1 MLDDYGLELTRPEF
15 YYYLNQTG
23 VYTVE
28 GTNDAEDF
36 NDLKVM
42 FFRIDQHNRKSSVKY
57 FKQAMRKRFLN
68 NQRLLLNFLFL
79 FFLFNNELIV

>member
-1 MLDDYGLELTRPEF
+1 VQIHVHVLVLCLFLDNFGLELTRPEF

-28 GTNDAEDF
+28 GTDDAEDY

-42 FFRIDQHNRKSSVKY
+42 FYRIDRNNR
-57 FKQAMRKRFLN
+57 
-68 NQRLLLNFLFL
+68 
-79 FFLFNNELIV
+79 LIVN

>member
-1 MLDDYGLELTRPEF
+1 MQVHVHALVLCLFLDNFGLELTRPEF

-28 GTNDAEDF
+28 GTDDAEDY

-42 FFRIDQHNRKSSVKY
+42 FYRIDRNNR
-57 FKQAMRKRFLN
+57 
-68 NQRLLLNFLFL
+68 
-79 FFLFNNELIV
+79 LIVN

>member
-1 MLDDYGLELTRPEF
+1 VQVHVHVLVLCLFLDNFGLELTRPEF

-28 GTNDAEDF
+28 GTDDAEDY

-42 FFRIDQHNRKSSVKY
+42 FYRIDRNNR
-57 FKQAMRKRFLN
+57 
-68 NQRLLLNFLFL
+68 
-79 FFLFNNELIV
+79 LIVN

>member
-1 MLDDYGLELTRPEF
+1 MQVHVHVLVLCLFLDNFGLELTRPEF

-28 GTNDAEDF
+28 GTDDAEDY

-42 FFRIDQHNRKSSVKY
+42 FYRIDRNNR
-57 FKQAMRKRFLN
+57 
-68 NQRLLLNFLFL
+68 
-79 FFLFNNELIV
+79 LIVN

>member
-1 MLDDYGLELTRPEF
+1 MQNEMLSIYLVYFAASVVVYSCVDSLPVSILDDFGLELTRPEF

-28 GTNDAEDF
+28 GTNDAEDY

-42 FFRIDQHNRKSSVKY
+42 VYRIDQLK
-57 FKQAMRKRFLN
+57 N
-68 NQRLLLNFLFL
+68 N
-79 FFLFNNELIV
+79 